1 MHCGIDY
8 GTSNS
13 SLGVVKSGQVLQA
26 QLEPGSV
33 YLPSAIYRAFS
44 EHELNED
51 IASLTIRQ
59 QLGNAQGLLY
69 GTEAIENYIRHP
81 GDGLFMKS
89 PKVFLGSDLNKDQMD
104 FFEVVIARMMT
115 HILTQARA
123 FYGYDLKQAV
133 IGRPI
138 RYHGIRGEAGD
149 KQALAIM
156 EHAAAEA
163 GLQDIVFMYEPLAAA
178 LDYEQGLTED
188 EVLLVVDVGGG
199 TTDCSVVKVGP
210 SYREKRERSDDLL
223 AYSGNRIGGVDLDIN
238 LGWHNIMPLFG
249 RGTDELHHKAFDAI
263 SVSSIPSQQAFYSR
277 FEMPVHGKASLERE
291 RLYKVWLDKLSSHL
305 VRSAELAKIALSE
318 VDAHVLP
325 LGYVEDGLQVPVT
338 RDDFRE
344 AIARSTEK
352 IHQVIEDAR
361 QASEARID
369 KIYLTGGSA
378 VSPVI
383 QQVIRNVVGDAV
395 PFVSG
400 NMHGSVAC
408 GLSVFAS
415 KYFSG

>member
-13 SLGVVKSGQVLQA
+13 SLGIVRNDKVVQA
-26 QLEPGSV
+26 ELEPGSV

-51 IASLTIRQ
+51 MTSRTIRQ

-115 HILTQARA
+115 HILQQARV
-123 FYGYDLKQAV
+123 FYGHDLTQAV

-138 RYHGIRGEAGD
+138 RYHGIRGEQGD

-163 GLQDIVFMYEPLAAA
+163 GLQEIIFVYEPLAAA
-178 LDYEQGLTED
+178 LDYEQGLTQD

-210 SYREKRERSDDLL
+210 SYRKKRERSDDLL

-249 RGTDELHHKAFDAI
+249 RGTDELHNKAFDAI
-263 SVSSIPSQQAFYSR
+263 SVNSIPSQQAFYSR

-291 RLYKVWLDKLSSHL
+291 RLYKVWCDKLSSHL
-305 VRSAELAKIALSE
+305 VRSAELAKITLSDVE
-318 VDAHVLP
+318 SCGLP
-325 LGYVEDGLQVPVT
+325 LDYVEDDLQTHVT
-338 RDDFRE
+338 REDFRD
-344 AIARSTEK
+344 AIERSTEK
-352 IHQVIEDAR
+352 IRQVIEDAR
-361 QASEARID
+361 QASDATID

-383 QQVIRNVVGDAV
+383 QQVIRHVVGDAA

-415 KYFSG
+415 RHFAG

>member
-13 SLGVVKSGQVLQA
+13 SLGVVKAGKVVQA
-26 QLEPGSV
+26 MLEPGSV
-33 YLPSAIYRAFS
+33 YLPSAIYRAFP

-51 IASLTIRQ
+51 IESRTIRQ
-59 QLGNAQGLLY
+59 QLGNAQGLVY
-69 GTEAIENYIRHP
+69 GTEAIDAYIRHP

-104 FFEVVIARMMT
+104 FFEVIIAKMMT
-115 HILTQARA
+115 HILEQARQ
-123 FYGYDLKQAV
+123 FYGHDLRQAV

-138 RYHGIRGEAGD
+138 RYHGIRGEQGD
-149 KQALAIM
+149 QQALAIM
-156 EHAAAEA
+156 QHAAAEA
-163 GLQDIVFMYEPLAAA
+163 GLDDIVFMYEPLAAA
-178 LDYEQGLTED
+178 LDYEQGLDQD

-210 SYREKRERSDDLL
+210 SYRDKRERSDDLL

-238 LGWHNIMPLFG
+238 LGWHSIMPLFG
-249 RGTDELHHKAFDAI
+249 RGTDELHNKAFDAI
-263 SVSSIPSQQAFYSR
+263 AVNSIPSQQAFYSR
-277 FEMPVHGKASLERE
+277 FEMPIHAKADAARE

-305 VRSAELAKIALSE
+305 VRSAELTKIALSSAE
-318 VDAHVLP
+318 LDP
-325 LGYVEDGLQVPVT
+325 LDLAYVEDGLQVQVT
-338 RDDFRE
+338 REDFRE
-344 AIARSTEK
+344 AIVRSTEK
-352 IHQVIEDAR
+352 IRQVIDDAR
-361 QASEARID
+361 QASDTRID

-383 QQVIRNVVGDAV
+383 QQLIREVVGDQV

-415 KYFSG
+415 RHFA

>member
-13 SLGVVKSGQVLQA
+13 SLGVVKAGKVVQA
-26 QLEPGSV
+26 MLEPGGV
-33 YLPSAIYRAFS
+33 YLPSAIYRAFP
-44 EHELNED
+44 EHELNDD
-51 IASLTIRQ
+51 IESRTIRQ
-59 QLGNAQGLLY
+59 QLGNAQGLVY
-69 GTEAIENYIRHP
+69 GTEAINDYIRHP

-104 FFEVVIARMMT
+104 FFEVIIAKMMT
-115 HILTQARA
+115 HILEQARQ
-123 FYGYDLKQAV
+123 FYGHDLRQAV

-138 RYHGIRGEAGD
+138 RYHGIRGEQGD
-149 KQALAIM
+149 QQALAIM
-156 EHAAAEA
+156 QHAAAEA
-163 GLQDIVFMYEPLAAA
+163 GLDEIVFMYEPLAAA
-178 LDYEQGLTED
+178 LDYEQGLDQD

-210 SYREKRERSDDLL
+210 SYRDKRERSDDLL

-238 LGWHNIMPLFG
+238 LGWHSIMPLFG
-249 RGTDELHHKAFDAI
+249 RGTDELHNKAFDAI
-263 SVSSIPSQQAFYSR
+263 AVNSIPSQQAFYSR
-277 FEMPVHGKASLERE
+277 FEMPIHAKADVVRE
-291 RLYKVWLDKLSSHL
+291 RLYRVWLDKLSSHL
-305 VRSAELAKIALSE
+305 VRSAELTKIALSSAE
-318 VDAHVLP
+318 LDALD
-325 LGYVEDGLQVPVT
+325 LTYVEDGLQVQVT
-338 RDDFRE
+338 REDFRE
-344 AIARSTEK
+344 AIVRSTEK
-352 IHQVIEDAR
+352 IRQVIDDAR
-361 QASEARID
+361 QASDTRID

-383 QQVIRNVVGDAV
+383 QQLIREVVGDQV

-415 KYFSG
+415 RHFA

>member
-13 SLGVVKSGQVLQA
+13 SLGVVKAGKVVQA
-26 QLEPGSV
+26 MLEPGGV
-33 YLPSAIYRAFS
+33 YLPSAIYRAFP
-44 EHELNED
+44 EHELNDD
-51 IASLTIRQ
+51 IESRTIRQ
-59 QLGNAQGLLY
+59 QLGNAQGLVY
-69 GTEAIENYIRHP
+69 GTEAINDYIRHP
-81 GDGLFMKS
+81 SDGLFMKS

-104 FFEVVIARMMT
+104 FFEVIIAKMMT
-115 HILTQARA
+115 HILEQARQ
-123 FYGYDLKQAV
+123 FYGHDLRQAV

-138 RYHGIRGEAGD
+138 RYHGIRGEQGD
-149 KQALAIM
+149 QQALAIM
-156 EHAAAEA
+156 QHAAAEA
-163 GLQDIVFMYEPLAAA
+163 GLDEIVFMYEPLAAA
-178 LDYEQGLTED
+178 LDYEQGLDQD

-210 SYREKRERSDDLL
+210 SYRDKRERSDDLL

-238 LGWHNIMPLFG
+238 LGWHSIMPLFG
-249 RGTDELHHKAFDAI
+249 RGTDELHNKAFDAI
-263 SVSSIPSQQAFYSR
+263 AVNSIPSQQAFYSR
-277 FEMPVHGKASLERE
+277 FEMPIHAKADVVRE

-305 VRSAELAKIALSE
+305 VRSAELTKIALSSAE
-318 VDAHVLP
+318 LDALD
-325 LGYVEDGLQVPVT
+325 LAYVEDGLLVQVT
-338 RDDFRE
+338 REDFRE

-352 IHQVIEDAR
+352 IRQVIDDAR
-361 QASEARID
+361 QASDTRID

-383 QQVIRNVVGDAV
+383 QQLIREVVGDQV

-415 KYFSG
+415 RHFA

>member
-13 SLGVVKSGQVLQA
+13 SLGVVKAGKVVQA
-26 QLEPGSV
+26 MLEPGGV
-33 YLPSAIYRAFS
+33 YLPSAIYRAFP
-44 EHELNED
+44 EHELNDD
-51 IASLTIRQ
+51 IESRTIRQ
-59 QLGNAQGLLY
+59 QLGNAQGLVY
-69 GTEAIENYIRHP
+69 GTEAINDYIRHP

-104 FFEVVIARMMT
+104 FFEVIIAKMMT
-115 HILTQARA
+115 HILEQARQ
-123 FYGYDLKQAV
+123 FYGHDLRQAV

-138 RYHGIRGEAGD
+138 RYHGIRGEQGD
-149 KQALAIM
+149 QQALAIM
-156 EHAAAEA
+156 QHAAAEA
-163 GLQDIVFMYEPLAAA
+163 GLDEIVFMYEPLAAA
-178 LDYEQGLTED
+178 LDYEQGLDQD

-210 SYREKRERSDDLL
+210 SYRDKRERSDDLL

-238 LGWHNIMPLFG
+238 LGWHSIMPLFG
-249 RGTDELHHKAFDAI
+249 RGTDELHNKAFDAI
-263 SVSSIPSQQAFYSR
+263 AVNSIPSQQAFYSR
-277 FEMPVHGKASLERE
+277 FEMPIHAKADVVRE

-305 VRSAELAKIALSE
+305 VRSAELTKIALSSAE
-318 VDAHVLP
+318 LDALD
-325 LGYVEDGLQVPVT
+325 LAYVEDGLQVQVT
-338 RDDFRE
+338 REDFRE

-352 IHQVIEDAR
+352 IRQVIDDAR
-361 QASEARID
+361 QASDTRID

-383 QQVIRNVVGDAV
+383 QQLIREVVGDQV

-415 KYFSG
+415 RHFA

>member
-13 SLGVVKSGQVLQA
+13 SLGVVKAGKVVQA
-26 QLEPGSV
+26 MLEPGGV
-33 YLPSAIYRAFS
+33 YLPSAIYRAFP
-44 EHELNED
+44 EHELNDD
-51 IASLTIRQ
+51 IESRTIRQ
-59 QLGNAQGLLY
+59 QLGNAQGLVY
-69 GTEAIENYIRHP
+69 GTEAINDYIRHP

-104 FFEVVIARMMT
+104 FFEVIIAKMMT
-115 HILTQARA
+115 HILEQARQ
-123 FYGYDLKQAV
+123 FYGHDLRQAV

-138 RYHGIRGEAGD
+138 RYHGIRGEQGD
-149 KQALAIM
+149 QQALAIM
-156 EHAAAEA
+156 QHAAAEA
-163 GLQDIVFMYEPLAAA
+163 GLDEIVFMYEPLAAA
-178 LDYEQGLTED
+178 LDYEQGLDQD

-210 SYREKRERSDDLL
+210 SYRDKRERSDDLL

-238 LGWHNIMPLFG
+238 LGWHSIMPLFG
-249 RGTDELHHKAFDAI
+249 RGTDELHNKAFDAI
-263 SVSSIPSQQAFYSR
+263 AVNSIPSQQAFYSR
-277 FEMPVHGKASLERE
+277 FEMPIHAKADVVRE

-305 VRSAELAKIALSE
+305 VRSAELTKIALSSAE
-318 VDAHVLP
+318 LDALD
-325 LGYVEDGLQVPVT
+325 LAYVEDGLQVQVT
-338 RDDFRE
+338 REDFRE
-344 AIARSTEK
+344 AIVRSAEK
-352 IHQVIEDAR
+352 IRQVIDDAR
-361 QASEARID
+361 QASDTRID

-383 QQVIRNVVGDAV
+383 QQLIREVVGDQV

-415 KYFSG
+415 RHFA

>member
-13 SLGVVKSGQVLQA
+13 SLGVVKAGKVVQA
-26 QLEPGSV
+26 MLEPGGV
-33 YLPSAIYRAFS
+33 YLPSAIYRAFP
-44 EHELNED
+44 EHELNDD
-51 IASLTIRQ
+51 IESRTIRQ
-59 QLGNAQGLLY
+59 QLGNAQGLVY
-69 GTEAIENYIRHP
+69 GTEAINDYIRHP
-81 GDGLFMKS
+81 GNGLFMKS

-104 FFEVVIARMMT
+104 FFEVIIAKMMT
-115 HILTQARA
+115 HILEQARQ
-123 FYGYDLKQAV
+123 FYGHDLRQAV

-138 RYHGIRGEAGD
+138 RYHGIRGEQGD
-149 KQALAIM
+149 QQALAIM
-156 EHAAAEA
+156 QHAAAEA
-163 GLQDIVFMYEPLAAA
+163 GLDEIVFMYEPLAAA
-178 LDYEQGLTED
+178 LDYEQGLDQD

-210 SYREKRERSDDLL
+210 SYRDKRERSDDLL

-238 LGWHNIMPLFG
+238 LGWHSIMPLFG
-249 RGTDELHHKAFDAI
+249 RGTDELHNKAFDAI
-263 SVSSIPSQQAFYSR
+263 AVNSIPSQQAFYSR
-277 FEMPVHGKASLERE
+277 FEMPIHAKADVVRE

-305 VRSAELAKIALSE
+305 VRSAELTKIALSSAE
-318 VDAHVLP
+318 LDALD
-325 LGYVEDGLQVPVT
+325 LAYVEDGLQVQVT
-338 RDDFRE
+338 REDFRE

-352 IHQVIEDAR
+352 IRQVIDDAR
-361 QASEARID
+361 QASDTRID

-383 QQVIRNVVGDAV
+383 QQLIREVVGDQV

-415 KYFSG
+415 RHFA